1 MPIELKPGTKVG
13 AYEILARLGSGGMG
27 FVFRAVDT
35 KFHRPVAIKF
45 LSDAIG
51 NSAARERFQREA
63 ELVSSLNHP
72 HILTVHDVGE
82 FDSHRYLVSEL
93 VDGGTLHDWLEAQ
106 KPSWR
111 QIVGLLAGV
120 ADGLA
125 AAHAAGIL
133 HRDLKPANI
142 LVTKGGHAKLA
153 DFGLAKAIAPVG
165 EDMPTIT
172 VDHTRPGVIMGTIA
186 YMSPEQAAGKPVD
199 QRSDVFSFGIV
210 LYEALSGRRPFPGT
224 SDLEVLQA
232 IIHRPADPLPATLP
246 IALRMIV
253 EKALENDPAD
263 RYQSMQ
269 ELAIDLR
276 RLLRQKSPEYESG
289 LSAPITSRASRS
301 AIMIGVGAVA
311 GVAVLLGAADV
322 PRRRSSCA
330 ILSRTRVSRD
340 SRTLRAR
347 NGAPRFRPTAA
358 SSRFAEIVTVRWTSG
373 LARWARDGS

>member
-1 MPIELKPGTKVG
+1 
-13 AYEILARLGSGGMG
+13 MG

-35 KFHRPVAIKF
+35 KLHRPVAIKF

-51 NSAARERFQREA
+51 SSAARERFQREA

-111 QIVGLLAGV
+111 QIAGLLAGV

-153 DFGLAKAIAPVG
+153 DFGIAKAILPAG
-165 EDMPTIT
+165 EDTPTVM
-172 VDHTRPGVIMGTIA
+172 VDYTRPGVIMGTIA

-232 IIHRPADPLPATLP
+232 IIHRPSDPLPPTLP
-246 IALRMIV
+246 TALRTIV

-289 LSAPITSRASRS
+289 LSAPITSRAPRS

-311 GVAVLLGAADV
+311 GVALLLAALMFRGGGGVRNPLDNA
-322 PRRRSSCA
+322 RFTRFTNFEGTERSAA
-330 ILSRTRVSRD
+330 ISPDGRLSRFGRS
-340 SRTLRAR
+340 
-347 NGAPRFRPTAA
+347 
-358 SSRFAEIVTVRWTSG
+358 
-373 LARWARDGS
+373 